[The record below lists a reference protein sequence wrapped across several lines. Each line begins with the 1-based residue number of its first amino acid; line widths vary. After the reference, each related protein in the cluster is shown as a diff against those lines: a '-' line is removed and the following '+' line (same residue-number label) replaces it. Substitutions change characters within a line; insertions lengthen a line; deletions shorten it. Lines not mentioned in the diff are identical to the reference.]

1 MKHCKTAADGARRI
15 TFLLGR
21 LTVLRSMLRT
31 EPAAKLMELCEAMA
45 AGDAAASAARY
56 HAMTAALLEN
66 PNRRVTGDI
75 FKDFL
80 FAEVLESSNR
90 FARLCAAHRT
100 DPPVML
106 AMEQDLRM
114 VQELFGLEC
123 GTLIDW
129 IGSITRRADPIAP
142 PPARRPSAEERITGM
157 ASTAWG
163 GGFFQKDRARSRVPE
178 PEATAPLPDE
188 LELSSWVRWEYDD
201 PGERV
206 TYEADDGLAVIY
218 RQFLAAEDW
227 GALVEPLAGFH
238 REYGSGEFLHYRAFV
253 ATDDGLQGVELD
265 SFPSWDD
272 IVVSHNQKE
281 RLYANTLRFLHTG
294 RGENALLYGAGGM
307 GKSSLVLA
315 LAKELPELR
324 FVFLAQRDFSDC
336 MATLAGLSEQPFRFL
351 AFLDDLSLSER
362 EYRRLK
368 AAVKSRLYGGNS
380 LLYATADQRPR
391 DSSVF
396 GLELGFEMLPAPDF
410 ARAVQ
415 KELDRANAAV
425 DPNAVQEACRRWEA
439 ERGELSLRAAGRL
452 AEALLRDANR

>member
-1 MKHCKTAADGARRI
+1 
-15 TFLLGR
+15 
-21 LTVLRSMLRT
+21 
-31 EPAAKLMELCEAMA
+31 
-45 AGDAAASAARY
+45 
-56 HAMTAALLEN
+56 
-66 PNRRVTGDI
+66 
-75 FKDFL
+75 
-80 FAEVLESSNR
+80 
-90 FARLCAAHRT
+90 
-100 DPPVML
+100 
-106 AMEQDLRM
+106 
-114 VQELFGLEC
+114 
-123 GTLIDW
+123 
-129 IGSITRRADPIAP
+129 
-142 PPARRPSAEERITGM
+142 
-157 ASTAWG
+157 
-163 GGFFQKDRARSRVPE
+163 
-178 PEATAPLPDE
+178 
-188 LELSSWVRWEYDD
+188 
-201 PGERV
+201 
-206 TYEADDGLAVIY
+206 
-218 RQFLAAEDW
+218 
-227 GALVEPLAGFH
+227 
-238 REYGSGEFLHYRAFV
+238 
-253 ATDDGLQGVELD
+253 
-265 SFPSWDD
+265 
-272 IVVSHNQKE
+272 
-281 RLYANTLRFLHTG
+281 
-294 RGENALLYGAGGM
+294 M
-307 GKSSLVLA
+307 GQSSLVLA